1 MARDIHNS
9 LHVRRGISPAAAVV
23 DNTPFVSQIADLLGY
38 EAAEFVILTGALADA
53 DATFTTLVEHG
64 DAANMSDAGA
74 VPDDQ
79 LIGLETQASF
89 LFSDDDKVFKI
100 GYRGPKR
107 YATPVTP
114 SSRASGCLAIP
125 ATGRPQTR
133 RPDHEGEGHQGIR
146 GGAGWRP
153 PSAAVRGVG
162 AGRGRSREG
171 RCC

>member
-1 MARDIHNS
+1 MARDIHNN

-64 DAANMSDAGA
+64 DAANLSDAAA

-89 LFSDDDKVFKI
+89 TFADDDKVFKI

-107 YATPVTP
+107 YARVTVTP
-114 SSRASGCLAIP
+114 AANAGNAFVAGVWVLGHPRNRPTANPP
-125 ATGRPQTR
+125 A
-133 RPDHEGEGHQGIR
+133 
-146 GGAGWRP
+146 
-153 PSAAVRGVG
+153 
-162 AGRGRSREG
+162 
-171 RCC
+171 

>member
-1 MARDIHNS
+1 MARDIHNN

-64 DAANMSDAGA
+64 DAANLSDAAA

-89 LFSDDDKVFKI
+89 TFADDDKVLKI

-107 YATPVTP
+107 YARATVTP
-114 SSRASGCLAIP
+114 AANTGNAFVAGVWVLGHPRNRPTANPP
-125 ATGRPQTR
+125 A
-133 RPDHEGEGHQGIR
+133 
-146 GGAGWRP
+146 
-153 PSAAVRGVG
+153 
-162 AGRGRSREG
+162 
-171 RCC
+171 